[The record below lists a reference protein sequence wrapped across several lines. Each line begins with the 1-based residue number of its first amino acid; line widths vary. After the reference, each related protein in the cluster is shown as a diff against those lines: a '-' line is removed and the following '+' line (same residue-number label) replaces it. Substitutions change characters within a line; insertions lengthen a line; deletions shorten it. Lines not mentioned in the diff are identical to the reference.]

1 VSGGSFAFVEG
12 ATSDLAFT
20 ASGATLADVFAA
32 AAEAMCAAT
41 VEHPE
46 QVQAKVVRSVTL
58 RDDDVELLLLRFL
71 NELIFLRDAEGLVLR
86 PSRVSCDADGSDF
99 ALTAE
104 LAGEPIDP
112 SRHALASEVKAA
124 TAHGLSVRRT
134 PEGWEAS
141 ATLDI

>member
-1 VSGGSFAFVEG
+1 MSGGSFAFVEG

-41 VEHPE
+41 VEHPK
-46 QVQAKVVRSVTL
+46 QVAPQVVRTVSL
-58 RDDDVELLLLRFL
+58 RDDDLELLLLRFL

-86 PSRVSCDADGSDF
+86 PSRVSCQAEGSDF
-99 ALTAE
+99 ALDVE
-104 LAGEPIDP
+104 LAGEPLDP

>member
-1 VSGGSFAFVEG
+1 MSGATFAFVEG

-20 ASGATLADVFAA
+20 ASGATLADVFHA

-41 VEHPE
+41 VEQPAE
-46 QVQAKVVRSVTL
+46 VAPKVARTLTL

-86 PSRVSCDADGSDF
+86 PVRVACDADGGY

-104 LAGEPIDP
+104 LAGEPLDRA
-112 SRHALASEVKAA
+112 RHALASEVKAA
-124 TAHGLSVRRT
+124 TAHGLSVRET
-134 PEGWEAS
+134 ATGWRATV
-141 ATLDI
+141 TLDI

>member
-1 VSGGSFAFVEG
+1 VSGSFAFVEG

-20 ASGATLADVFAA
+20 ASGATLGEVFAA

-46 QVQAKVVRSVTL
+46 QVQATVVRSVGL

-71 NELIFLRDAEGLVLR
+71 GELIFLRDAEGLVLR
-86 PSRVSCDADGSDF
+86 PVRVACDAADGGF
-99 ALTAE
+99 VLTAD
-104 LAGEPIDP
+104 LAGEPLDP
-112 SRHALASEVKAA
+112 ARHALASEVKAA

-134 PEGWEAS
+134 QDGWQAS

>member
-1 VSGGSFAFVEG
+1 MSGGSFAFVEG

-46 QVQAKVVRSVTL
+46 HVAPHVARTLSL

-86 PSRVSCDADGSDF
+86 PLRVACEDAEGGF
-99 ALTAE
+99 VLTAE
-104 LAGEPIDP
+104 LAGEPLDP

-134 PEGWEAS
+134 SEGWEAS